1 MTSTTYYNL
10 NIVEGTDIVNPL
22 TVDNPN
28 YEAIDEAMHANAVA
42 GTTIATEVANA
53 SVHALTRENP
63 DCAVIRFI
71 ATSDWNNGDSFTVD
85 GVPVSA
91 TLPSGRTLPDR
102 AYVVNANVLAI
113 LTGSNLTV
121 YVSDDKTYTATDIP
135 YENTTVAAELDAI
148 GEELVDI
155 DTRLEAVEARPASSY
170 KVKSVNVYAA
180 IAANNVHIEEVQVT
194 DEYTNYA
201 NVIAVPYGTSSV
213 GKMGLPVLTTR
224 TDNIVKI
231 HLWNPSAA
239 EIPATIRQG
248 YRLYFF

>member
-28 YEAIDEAMHANAVA
+28 YEAIDEAMHSNAVA

-53 SVHALTRENP
+53 SVHALSRENP

-71 ATSDWNNGDSFTVD
+71 ATSDWKNGDSFTVD

-102 AYVVNANVLAI
+102 AYVVNANVLCV

-121 YVSDDKTYTATDIP
+121 YVSDDKSYEATDIP
-135 YENTTVAAELDAI
+135 YEDTTVAAELDAI
-148 GEELVDI
+148 GEELISI
-155 DTRLEAVEARPASSY
+155 DTRLEAVEDRPDASF
-170 KVKSVNVYAA
+170 KVKAVNAYVA
-180 IAANNVHIEEVQVT
+180 IGANRVHIEEVQVE
-194 DEYTNYA
+194 DEYTNYDY
-201 NVIAVPYGTSSV
+201 VVAVPYGSSSGGAV
-213 GKMGLPVLTTR
+213 AIPVLTYR

-231 HLWNPSAA
+231 SLWNPSAV

-248 YRLYFF
+248 YRLFFF